1 MNELKHFKIVCKFSF
16 CRSSTNKT
24 KATKQSDVKPII
36 NKLHTVYVA
45 MGKRS
50 VRDASLSFEEKFYL
64 DHHRTTR
71 HKLYEIIEKYLF
83 A

>member
-1 MNELKHFKIVCKFSF
+1 MYCMNRTEAIKDTDF
-16 CRSSTNKT
+16 
-24 KATKQSDVKPII
+24 KPII

-50 VRDASLSFEEKFYL
+50 VRDASLSYEEKFYL
-64 DHHRTTR
+64 DHHRSTR
-71 HKLYEIIEKYLF
+71 HNLYEIIEKYLF

>member
-1 MNELKHFKIVCKFSF
+1 
-16 CRSSTNKT
+16 
-24 KATKQSDVKPII
+24 
-36 NKLHTVYVA
+36 

-50 VRDASLSFEEKFYL
+50 IRDTPISYVEKFYL
-64 DHHRTTR
+64 DHHRNTR